1 MKMQRLANGL
11 RYVMSAVAGQ
21 MGSAGVSVALS
32 NGHEAATVAVAVG
45 TLCFGSLHCLLCIM
59 TIQSERLTKQ
69 ISVISLDECSDSSDL
84 VMTEST
90 VDTSHHKREP
100 EDQQHEPT
108 ASRSAAS
115 SGFRRVAHHERSDS
129 YQIRSR
135 LLNRLGIEKEY
146 VGYTAQRME
155 ASRVVQQGEVGAFN
169 IPLKADHGMPDRRL
183 ESSSSLS
190 SLATS
195 PGLHHILEK
204 RVKRGTV
211 CFDASVRVH
220 PIPARSDYSK
230 RMRSVMWISN
240 TEIQQ
245 NAARNSLEFAAEQWD
260 VAKVVEDDG
269 MVLYAGERVHPI
281 HFVPESILDQRFSSV
296 HGTSCDEY

>member
-1 MKMQRLANGL
+1 
-11 RYVMSAVAGQ
+11 
-21 MGSAGVSVALS
+21 
-32 NGHEAATVAVAVG
+32 
-45 TLCFGSLHCLLCIM
+45 
-59 TIQSERLTKQ
+59 
-69 ISVISLDECSDSSDL
+69 
-84 VMTEST
+84 
-90 VDTSHHKREP
+90 VDTTHKREP
-100 EDQQHEPT
+100 EDQHEP
-108 ASRSAAS
+108 ASTQRNAAS
-115 SGFRRVAHHERSDS
+115 SGFRRLAHHERSDS

-146 VGYTAQRME
+146 VGHNTTLRIE

-183 ESSSSLS
+183 ESSNSLS

-195 PGLHHILEK
+195 PGVHSILEK

-260 VAKVVEDDG
+260 VAKVVEDEG

-281 HFVPESILDQRFSSV
+281 HFVPESILQQPFNSV
-296 HGTSCDEY
+296 HDGASCVEY

>member
-1 MKMQRLANGL
+1 
-11 RYVMSAVAGQ
+11 
-21 MGSAGVSVALS
+21 
-32 NGHEAATVAVAVG
+32 
-45 TLCFGSLHCLLCIM
+45 M
-59 TIQSERLTKQ
+59 TIQSERLIKQ
-69 ISVISLDECSDSSDL
+69 MSVISLDECSDSSD
-84 VMTEST
+84 VAMTEST
-90 VDTSHHKREP
+90 IDTSRKREP
-100 EDQQHEPT
+100 EDQHEPT
-108 ASRSAAS
+108 AFRNNAAS
-115 SGFRRVAHHERSDS
+115 SGFRRVPHHERSDS

-146 VGYTAQRME
+146 VGHTTPRME

-183 ESSSSLS
+183 ESSNSLS

-195 PGLHHILEK
+195 PGVHNILEK
-204 RVKRGTV
+204 RVKRGSV

-260 VAKVVEDDG
+260 VAKVVEDEG

-281 HFVPESILDQRFSSV
+281 HFVPESILEQRFSSSV
-296 HGTSCDEY
+296 HGSSCGEY